1 MKSLREII
9 GLPENAEIEYKSAKG
24 GFPESFWETFSAF
37 ANTNGG
43 VIVLGVKEKDGK
55 YIPSFATQEQLLSYK
70 KIFWDTVRNRGKISA
85 TLVTENDVM
94 IENWQDAP
102 VLIIKV
108 PRASYNMRPVY
119 LTHNPFG
126 HTYIRNHE
134 GDYCCSDEEV
144 KRMFADAQV
153 TQHSFD
159 SDILPN
165 FSMNDIDEET
175 LRAYR
180 QRFLLRLESHPW
192 NEVDDLTFLTK
203 IGVYRIDRETGK
215 EGFTRGGLLMFGKYA
230 SITDPVC
237 TPWYFPDYQEWLEDD
252 DTQRWTDR
260 IYPNGTWEP
269 NLYQFFHRVYT
280 KLAQYQPVKFSLKG
294 IERIDD
300 TSAHMAMRE
309 ALVNTLVHCNYAIQ
323 GNILIKRTADG
334 IIMRNP
340 GRMLISI
347 DDFYAGSHS
356 TCRNPYIQKM
366 FMLLGYGERAGSG
379 ADIIMKGWLKYNK
392 ERPVIVESVAKEE
405 TTLTMP
411 MRRFATKHSQ
421 NVPSIVSSNVPSNVP
436 SQSLVSGNL
445 GLVFVDMTETQLNK
459 ATKVILA
466 LCETEEL
473 PMQVLMQ
480 VAGESNRSRFRQ
492 NIMTPLIQKGY
503 VTPTSAESPN
513 SPKQTY
519 KLTKQGFSIMQPP
532 AYLTDPQSL

>member
-24 GFPESFWETFSAF
+24 GLPESLWETFSAF

-43 VIVLGVKEKDGK
+43 IIVLGVKEKDGK
-55 YIPSFATQEQLLSYK
+55 YIPSHTTQEQLLSYK

-94 IENWQDAP
+94 IGNWQNAP

-203 IGVYRIDRETGK
+203 IGGYRIDRETGK

-294 IERIDD
+294 IERVDD

-323 GNILIKRTADG
+323 GNILIKRTTDG

-379 ADIIMKGWLKYNK
+379 ADIIVRGWLKYNK

-411 MRRFATKHSQ
+411 IRRFATKHSQ
-421 NVPSIVSSNVPSNVP
+421 DVPSNVPSNVP
-436 SQSLVSGNL
+436 SQSMVSGNL
-445 GLVFVDMTETQLNK
+445 GLVFADMTETQLNK

-466 LCETEEL
+466 LCEKKEL

-519 KLTKQGFSIMQPP
+519 KLTKQGFSIMQPL

>member
-1 MKSLREII
+1 MKSIREII
-9 GLPENAEIEYKSAKG
+9 GLQENAEIEYKSAKG
-24 GFPESFWETFSAF
+24 GFPESVWETFSAF

-43 VIVLGVKEKDGK
+43 IIVLGVKEKDGK
-55 YIPSFATQEQLLSYK
+55 YIPSYATQEQLLSYK
-70 KIFWDTVRNRGKISA
+70 KIFWDTVRNRNKISV

-108 PRASYNMRPVY
+108 PRAPYNMRPVY

-165 FSMNDIDEET
+165 FSMNDIDGET

-203 IGVYRIDRETGK
+203 IGAYRIDRETGE
-215 EGFTRGGLLMFGKYA
+215 EGVTRAGLLMFGKYA

-300 TSAHMAMRE
+300 TFAHTAMRE

-323 GNILIKRTADG
+323 GNILIKRTTDG

-379 ADIIMKGWLKYNK
+379 ADIIVKGWLKYNR

-411 MRRFATKHSQ
+411 TQHFAIKNNQ
-421 NVPSIVSSNVPSNVP
+421 DVPSSVLSVVPSNVP
-436 SQSLVSGNL
+436 SQSLISGNL

-459 ATKVILA
+459 AAKVILA
-466 LCETEEL
+466 LCEREEL

-480 VAGESNRSRFRQ
+480 IAGESNRSRFRQ

-503 VTPTSAESPN
+503 VAPTSSESPN

-519 KLTKQGFSIMQPP
+519 KLTKQGFSLTQPP